1 VAAMTKPQYNGTV
14 IIIAGYH
21 NVLEQMLSKNIGL
34 KSRFHRFF
42 DFPNWTGSDCT
53 KFITSRAKNNKFQLT
68 PKVLR
73 LLEPSFHQLAK
84 CPG

>member
-1 VAAMTKPQYNGTV
+1 MTDPQFKGTV

-21 NVLEQMLSKNIGL
+21 NELEQMLSKNIGL

-53 KFITSRAKNNKFQLT
+53 KFIASMAKKDNFQQLT

-73 LLEPSFHQLAK
+73 FLTTSFNQLAN

>member
-1 VAAMTKPQYNGTV
+1 MTDPQYNGTV

-21 NVLEQMLSKNIGL
+21 NELEQMLSKNIGL
-34 KSRFHRFF
+34 KSRFNRFF

-53 KFITSRAKNNKFQLT
+53 KFIASMAKKDNFQLT
-68 PKVLR
+68 PEVLH
-73 LLEPSFHQLAK
+73 LLTPSFDQLAN